1 MMKIIR
7 ETTNW
12 DQSPYPV
19 KNHDYLVSDAA
30 EFCHGM
36 RKAGTDKWEQF
47 PTRKRFSKSWRKFT
61 TLKESLPKE
70 FVKPYTADPW
80 SNTSYNSL
88 EGFM

>member
-30 EFCHGM
+30 EFCHAM
-36 RKAGTDKWEQF
+36 RKEGSDKWEKF
-47 PTRKRFSKSWRKFT
+47 GARKRFSKSWRKFT

-70 FVKPYTADPW
+70 FVNPYMADPW
-80 SNTSYNSL
+80 SNKTYNSL

>member
-1 MMKIIR
+1 M
-7 ETTNW
+7 
-12 DQSPYPV
+12 
-19 KNHDYLVSDAA
+19 VSDGM

-36 RKAGTDKWEQF
+36 RKAGSDKWERYS
-47 PTRKRFSKSWRKFT
+47 TRKRFSKSWRKFT

-70 FVKPYTADPW
+70 FVKPYAADPW